1 MGIIQFFKQL
11 GAFAKM
17 MKDLPKEIAR
27 QQELYRN
34 LSTEEL
40 AALSDEDLFVAC
52 KLRIDVI
59 VDACADSAE
68 AFARLNDHQKVVY
81 ALDYLE
87 MEVNNGG
94 LCQFFVNSSRV
105 VAPYVSDYM
114 ALIGAS
120 EHKALFDGF
129 INQYGIDLNDLSSF
143 IIHRHRDYEAQT
155 KRYPFDEY
163 DDAFYELEPLQN
175 HLISFVKKHIDKF

>member
-11 GAFAKM
+11 GAFVKM

-40 AALSDEDLFVAC
+40 AALSDEDLFVAA
-52 KLRIDVI
+52 KLRINVI

-114 ALIGAS
+114 ARVGAS

-129 INQYGIDLNDLSSF
+129 IRQHGIDLNNLSSF

-163 DDAFYELEPLQN
+163 DDKFYELPSFEEPLTAYIRQ
-175 HLISFVKKHIDKF
+175 HIEAF

>member
-1 MGIIQFFKQL
+1 MGMIGIIL
-11 GAFAKM
+11 GNIKNMRQAK
-17 MKDLPKEIAR
+17 
-27 QQELYRN
+27 
-34 LSTEEL
+34 
-40 AALSDEDLFVAC
+40 
-52 KLRIDVI
+52 KLRALGRDGLLALDDDALYDAAACMSRDGVMEIDDPGLPEQLVNI
-59 VDACADSAE
+59 
-68 AFARLNDHQKVVY
+68 Y
-81 ALDYLE
+81 ALTQFE
-87 MEVNNGG
+87 AEVNNGG

-129 INQYGIDLNDLSSF
+129 ISQHRIDLNDLSSF

-163 DDAFYELEPLQN
+163 DDAFYALPSLEEPLTAYIKAN
-175 HLISFVKKHIDKF
+175 LSHF